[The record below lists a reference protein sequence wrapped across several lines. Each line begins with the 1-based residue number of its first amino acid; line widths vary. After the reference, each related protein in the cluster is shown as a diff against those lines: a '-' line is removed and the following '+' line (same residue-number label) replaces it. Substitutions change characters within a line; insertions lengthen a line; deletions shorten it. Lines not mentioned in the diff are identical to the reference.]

1 MKKRLLFNFI
11 FLLIFFLIGFF
22 IFYPIYTS
30 DSIYISYGLFPYNIC
45 EKQPILWAWIKII
58 FVISNFI
65 TLNIIS
71 NSLYSRIFKTKPL
84 KNSNNNFNNCFNN
97 CANTNIHNNFSNNA
111 KYNLNDKLINK
122 FSNINNSLL
131 TLFYDKKNNNL
142 EKNIINKNNLQL
154 LIGLNSENNSVFI
167 PEKGLYQNILVTGTI
182 GSGKTSSAMYPF
194 TKQLIYYKNN
204 NYSEKIGM
212 LILDVKGNYHAQ
224 VEQFCNKFNRTEDL
238 IVIELGGKYKYNP
251 LNKPNLKASILA
263 NRLKTIL
270 LLFSENNSESY
281 WLDKAEQILEHS
293 IKLCRLYNEGYVNF
307 SEIHKLITD
316 QNYYSEKVQILK
328 NKFLKNEFSEQNC
341 YNLLTSITFFENEFL
356 KLDTRTM
363 SILKSEITRI
373 TNCFISD
380 YDVLHTFNPTKE
392 EENFYGLSDIL
403 EKGKIVVLNMNI
415 SEYKN
420 LSKIIAAYLK
430 LDFQTEVLSNLATSK
445 YSRTIAF
452 ISDEYHEY
460 VTQTDADFFAQ
471 SREAKCIN
479 IVATQS
485 YTSLLKT
492 INNESSVKVI
502 LQNLINKIWLRT
514 DDSFTIEEAQ
524 KQIGKEDK
532 EKFSKTISENAKE
545 TVYNYFTNS
554 LNSKNSS
561 ITESINS
568 VIQHDF
574 IFDSNYFTQN
584 LETFNCLAFLSDGSC
599 ILPPQKLHLIPY
611 FKDYNFYVEE
621 ENEPYYNNF
630 IYDNIDTS
638 VYNSLIDKNNIYG
651 RYSSKKLK

>member
-1 MKKRLLFNFI
+1 MKKRIIFILSFI
-11 FLLIFFLIGFF
+11 FIFFILEYF
-22 IFYPIYTS
+22 IFSPIYKLNS
-30 DSIYISYGLFPYNIC
+30 VYISYGLFPYDIC
-45 EKQPILWAWIKII
+45 QKQPRLWTAIKIT
-58 FVISNFI
+58 F
-65 TLNIIS
+65 IIS
-71 NSLYSRIFKTKPL
+71 NL
-84 KNSNNNFNNCFNN
+84 FN
-97 CANTNIHNNFSNNA
+97 
-111 KYNLNDKLINK
+111 LIII
-122 FSNINNSLL
+122 SNIIFSKLLNTKSSKISLSQPPML
-131 TLFYDKKNNNL
+131 
-142 EKNIINKNNLQL
+142 NKNNLQL
-154 LIGLNSENNSVFI
+154 LIGSDSENNSIYI
-167 PEKGLYQNILVTGTI
+167 PEKGLYQNMIITGTI

-194 TKQLIYYKNN
+194 TKQLIYYNN
-204 NYSEKIGM
+204 ANPLEKIGM
-212 LILDVKGNYHAQ
+212 LILDVKGNYQFQ
-224 VEQFCNKFNRTEDL
+224 VKEFCKKFNRLEDL

-293 IKLCRLYNEGYVNF
+293 IKLCRLYNNNYVNF

-316 QNYYSEKVQILK
+316 SSYYYSKIEILK
-328 NKFLKNEFSEQNC
+328 SFFLQGKFNEEDC
-341 YNLLTSITFFENEFL
+341 YNLLSATTFFENEFL
-356 KLDTRTM
+356 KLDERTM

-380 YDVLHTFNPTKE
+380 YQVLHTFNPEKN

-403 EKGKIVVLNMNI
+403 NDGKIVVLNMNI

-430 LDFQTEVLSNLATSK
+430 LDFQTEVLSRLANNTVT
-445 YSRTIAF
+445 RPVAF

-460 VTQTDADFFAQ
+460 VTSTDADFFAQ

-492 INNESSVKVI
+492 LNNESTVKVI
-502 LQNLINKIWLRT
+502 IQNLINKIWLRT
-514 DDSFTIEEAQ
+514 DDVFTIEEAQ

-532 EKFSKTISENAKE
+532 EKFSRSISENAKE
-545 TVYNYFTNS
+545 TVYNYFTRT

-561 ITESINS
+561 ITESVNS

-574 IFDSNYFTQN
+574 IYDTNYFTQK
-584 LETFNCLAFLSDGSC
+584 LDTFNCLAFLSTGSS
-599 ILPPQKLHLIPY
+599 ILPPQKLELIPY
-611 FKDYNFYVEE
+611 FK
-621 ENEPYYNNF
+621 NNDL
-630 IYDNIDTS
+630 Y
-638 VYNSLIDKNNIYG
+638 L
-651 RYSSKKLK
+651 

>member
-30 DSIYISYGLFPYNIC
+30 DSIYISYGLFPYNLC
-45 EKQPILWAWIKII
+45 EKQPLLWAWIKII

-651 RYSSKKLK
+651 RYSSKNLK

>member
-30 DSIYISYGLFPYNIC
+30 DSIYISYGLFPYNLC
-45 EKQPILWAWIKII
+45 EKQPLLWAWIKII

-328 NKFLKNEFSEQNC
+328 NKFLKNEFSEHNC

-651 RYSSKKLK
+651 RYSSKNLK

>member
-11 FLLIFFLIGFF
+11 FLLIFSLIGFF

-111 KYNLNDKLINK
+111 KYNLNNKLINK

-356 KLDTRTM
+356 KLDTRTN

-651 RYSSKKLK
+651 SYPPKNLK

>member
-45 EKQPILWAWIKII
+45 EKQPLLWAWIKII

-84 KNSNNNFNNCFNN
+84 SNNNFNNCFNN
-97 CANTNIHNNFSNNA
+97 CANTNIHNNFTNNA

-584 LETFNCLAFLSDGSC
+584 LETFNCLAFLSDGCC